1 LTKNGVEVKLFDNNT
16 PQGVLYI
23 HAKAIVADGTRA
35 FMGSENFGYSSM
47 NYNRELGLM
56 LTNEPSPASDW
67 LPSTQGIAAI
77 MTAFETKDWV
87 NPKAFTY
94 SVSGNYKNV
103 PVYPEGIPPLKSGQ
117 AFGGA
122 NMLCLDPAPGDL
134 YQPALPNRTTPNN

>member
-1 LTKNGVEVKLFDNNT
+1 
-16 PQGVLYI
+16 
-23 HAKAIVADGTRA
+23 
-35 FMGSENFGYSSM
+35 
-47 NYNRELGLM
+47 
-56 LTNEPSPASDW
+56 
-67 LPSTQGIAAI
+67 
-77 MTAFETKDWV
+77 WV